1 MSGDTHAAVGI
12 AVGSLALSVA
22 PPAISGTVTGIAI
35 TLVASIIGALFPD
48 LDLANSK
55 GSLMLNKAL
64 KFIVP
69 VLVLG
74 FLGIRFGLIKR
85 QRVGFSTV
93 SLVAFCIFL
102 LVGFFA
108 RTRPHREF
116 THSLLVLFGTTI
128 LIGLAFGSSVGV
140 WYALGYAS
148 HLGIDL
154 LNNKGESLL
163 WPSKFKLCFKLCTAR
178 GTANSII
185 KVASCIV
192 ALATLLTLKVGGI

>member
-116 THSLLVLFGTTI
+116 TYSLSVLFGTTI
-128 LIGLAFGSSVGV
+128 LIGLA
-140 WYALGYAS
+140 
-148 HLGIDL
+148 
-154 LNNKGESLL
+154 
-163 WPSKFKLCFKLCTAR
+163 
-178 GTANSII
+178 
-185 KVASCIV
+185 
-192 ALATLLTLKVGGI
+192 